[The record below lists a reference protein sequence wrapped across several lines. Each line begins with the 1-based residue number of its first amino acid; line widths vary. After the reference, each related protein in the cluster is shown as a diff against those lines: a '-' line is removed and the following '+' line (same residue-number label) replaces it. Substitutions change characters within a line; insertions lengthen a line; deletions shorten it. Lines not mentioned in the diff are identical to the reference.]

1 MKAIKLTFILVGALL
16 LWSCS
21 SSLKVT
27 SDYNGEL
34 DFSKYKTYNY
44 YRPHPDSV
52 QSISNSPVI
61 ANQLNQRRIEKAINE
76 EMYVRG
82 YEISDNPDIWISFY
96 IKVEDKTDITATS
109 YGSPYYR
116 GYGYHGYYGGYG
128 YGGYTDIS
136 TYNYKYGTLIID
148 LVDAGDNELIWYG
161 TASKALDGNNRNPE
175 ATINYI
181 VTKMFYQYRFMAG
194 KSEQVRSFNS
204 KK

>member
-1 MKAIKLTFILVGALL
+1 MKAIKLTFILIGALL
-16 LWSCS
+16 LWSCG

-44 YRPHPDSV
+44 FRPHPDSV
-52 QSISNSPVI
+52 QEISNSPVI
-61 ANQLNQRRIEKAINE
+61 ANQLNQRRIENAINE
-76 EMYVRG
+76 EMLLRG
-82 YEISDNPDIWISFY
+82 YELSDNPDILIGFY
-96 IKVEDKTDITATS
+96 IKVEDKTDITTTT

-128 YGGYTDIS
+128 HGYTDVS
-136 TYNYKYGTLIID
+136 SYNYKYGTLIID
-148 LVDAGDNELIWYG
+148 LVDTRDNELIWYG
-161 TASKALDGNNRNPE
+161 TASKALKDNNRNPE

-194 KSEQVRSFNS
+194 QPEPVRSFN
-204 KK
+204 KKK